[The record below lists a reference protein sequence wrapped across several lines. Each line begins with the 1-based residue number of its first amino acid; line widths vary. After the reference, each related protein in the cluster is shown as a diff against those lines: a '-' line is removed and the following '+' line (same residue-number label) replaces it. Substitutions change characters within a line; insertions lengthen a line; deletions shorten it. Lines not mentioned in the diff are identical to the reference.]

1 MAVQESSS
9 SSLSSGSSYESE
21 TNSEPE
27 PEAAASTLELTIS
40 PLTEIP
46 PSVKNILDK
55 IDAAQ
60 LSRARKEV
68 FKQLFVILDNVNRV
82 CNCFKGM
89 DPEIEEQFFLSS
101 TWAERKRRALLL
113 DKVAILL
120 KASTA
125 QGKDLKFILESL
137 KEWGEMLSEGKE
149 QVGDTHTVQ
158 WVSDMETKLLTSLDY
173 TEGCIMQLFNLCTS
187 LVEHRR
193 KKRGKSIVPKTG
205 MWRAWRE
212 KVAQKPQEAQPL
224 SPEQMLEDESVIF
237 SRTSELLTML
247 QEFVGSTLFN
257 KAEAVVVKYIVTM
270 VANLTK
276 AFTLLT
282 KQCRGLQAKYDT
294 LASQES
300 RKQEVQYGNFQKEV
314 QMLHEKKASL
324 EARVQS
330 IEDKYKMLLVAN
342 EAMQKELHKVKEN
355 AAIKIEPSLRD
366 MKFGARASFERKS
379 QEDDDNDLS
388 REKDAVLS
396 AEKLSWK
403 SQADLGKSP
412 CRKREA
418 KVPDKKQLQRPLVE
432 RTEDTSDK
440 QETKLLDK
448 KPALKASIERGED
461 ISDKQNVPVERTQD
475 TVVKW
480 DAVIPVEKQEETSG
494 DLAGRRHEQPLDSE
508 QTEAADKWDV
518 SLLGGTQEVVEDVTG
533 EWHEMLPEEHELK
546 ADSEEEIERLPSP
559 TELPYQGISR
569 KGKQRRKKESLYT
582 EETHTEM
589 PQSPI
594 SRSKL
599 EPSTAL
605 YGFNSAILAYLEQK
619 MEKLWKCPSPGKRQ
633 AERMLP
639 KDPEAQRLYMAL
651 ERKLEEC
658 FSKMKIKYSSS
669 LEEQKLPRSLELT
682 EGHDE
687 EAKLSDP
694 DSPFLESKVP
704 VISRWGLPAALWK
717 DPDVSARF
725 QFPKQWQQQW
735 QEEVQEPWQ
744 EEAQQQWQE
753 EAQEQWQGEAQE
765 QRQEEAQE
773 WFKKIQKEQQCQMQS
788 PQPEEQL
795 QQQLQGVKEK
805 VEVEQLEEE
814 QLQQEEHQ
822 FEVLQPQ
829 QEPRQEGQKERQE
842 EKQKQWKKWLEEQA
856 EEQRLRQQQQRA
868 QQEEVQRLWQQQQE
882 EQRRLR
888 QQQEEQQRLWRQQR
902 AQQEEVQRLWQ
913 QQQRAQQEE
922 VQRLRQQQE
931 EVQRLWQQQQRAQQ
945 EEVQRL
951 WQQQQEEV
959 QRLWQQQR
967 AQQEEVQ
974 RLWQQQQEEVQRLWQ
989 QQRAQQEE
997 VQRLWQQQ
1005 QEEQRRLRQQQEEQQ
1020 RLCQQ
1025 QQRAQQEEVQRLWQQ
1040 QQEEQRRL
1048 RQQQEE
1054 QQRLWR
1060 QQRAQQEEVQRL
1072 WQQQQEEQQRLRQQQ
1087 QRAQQEEV
1095 QRLWQQQQEEQQR
1108 LRQQQQRAQQE
1119 EVQRLWQQQRAQQEE
1134 VQRLW
1139 QQQQEEQQRLRQ
1151 QQQRAQQ
1158 EEVQR
1163 LRQQQQ
1169 RAQQEEVQRLWQQQE
1184 EQRRLRQQQEEQQRL
1199 RQQQQRAQQEE
1210 VQRLWQQ
1217 QQEEQQRLRQQQQR
1231 AQQEEVQRLWQQ
1243 QQEEVQRLWQQ
1254 QRAQQEEEQ
1263 RLWQQQRAQ
1272 QEEVQR
1278 LWQQQEKER
1287 EAQARHWQQQ
1297 VEEHEE
1303 QRQLWQ
1309 QEQAE
1314 HDLQRRQWQQQEA
1327 KQQEQERLWQ
1337 QQWQEQLQQLHEQQE
1352 LQQKQTQQEQYL
1364 TPRPKTVPRS
1374 REPGTLEHS
1383 TKQIPQRPRRET
1395 AKEEVLLYEYFQPS
1409 AQQMVPAQS
1418 KVSLHSQAQSTEETS
1433 WLPTLAQKTK
1443 GKSLVPSS
1451 LSEKR
1456 YWVDVEAQR
1465 ENLVLLGQA
1474 TQECRLPPHL
1484 HMQAKEVIIETLH
1497 TDVERLALLFH
1508 KYISFC
1514 HLHHVRQTLMSR
1526 LEAARA
1532 VNDGAEVRNLY
1543 TYVERVDAYRKK
1555 VLQCWVAKQKTA
1567 ERARQHC
1574 LGKMISL
1581 FAQLRLSSELHLSSP
1596 SPLMIKAVDEMK
1608 KEFPS
1613 SAHAR
1618 SKSPGYPSPL
1628 ASVKKVRDF
1637 MHPAGVSE
1645 QLCDQIESV
1654 WRTDV
1659 ISHSFPI
1666 VPKPPVS
1673 PLWSQAG
1680 GFPDIPRFLELDVS
1694 SVRSKPFR
1702 TLQTRVQNL
1711 PRWKTY
1717 GHK

>member
-89 DPEIEEQFFLSS
+89 DPEIEEQFFLSG

-125 QGKDLKFILESL
+125 QGKDLKFVLESL

-193 KKRGKSIVPKTG
+193 KRRGKSIVPKTG

-388 REKDAVLS
+388 RKKVAVLS

-599 EPSTAL
+599 EPCTAL
-605 YGFNSAILAYLEQK
+605 CGFNSAILAYLEQK
-619 MEKLWKCPSPGKRQ
+619 MEQLWKCPSPGKRQ

-639 KDPEAQRLYMAL
+639 EDPEAQRLYMAL

-669 LEEQKLPRSLELT
+669 LEEQKLLRSLELT

-694 DSPFLESKVP
+694 DSLFLESKVP

-717 DPDVSARF
+717 DPNVSAR
-725 QFPKQWQQQW
+725 
-735 QEEVQEPWQ
+735 
-744 EEAQQQWQE
+744 
-753 EAQEQWQGEAQE
+753 QGEAQE
-765 QRQEEAQE
+765 PGQGEAQEPGQGEAQE
-773 WFKKIQKEQQCQMQS
+773 WFKKIQREQQCQMQS

-822 FEVLQPQ
+822 FEELQPQ

-856 EEQRLRQQQQRA
+856 EEQRL
-868 QQEEVQRLWQQQQE
+868 
-882 EQRRLR
+882 
-888 QQQEEQQRLWRQQR
+888 
-902 AQQEEVQRLWQ
+902 
-913 QQQRAQQEE
+913 
-922 VQRLRQQQE
+922 
-931 EVQRLWQQQQRAQQ
+931 
-945 EEVQRL
+945 
-951 WQQQQEEV
+951 
-959 QRLWQQQR
+959 
-967 AQQEEVQ
+967 
-974 RLWQQQQEEVQRLWQ
+974 
-989 QQRAQQEE
+989 
-997 VQRLWQQQ
+997 
-1005 QEEQRRLRQQQEEQQ
+1005 
-1020 RLCQQ
+1020 
-1025 QQRAQQEEVQRLWQQ
+1025 
-1040 QQEEQRRL
+1040 
-1048 RQQQEE
+1048 
-1054 QQRLWR
+1054 
-1060 QQRAQQEEVQRL
+1060 
-1072 WQQQQEEQQRLRQQQ
+1072 
-1087 QRAQQEEV
+1087 
-1095 QRLWQQQQEEQQR
+1095 
-1108 LRQQQQRAQQE
+1108 
-1119 EVQRLWQQQRAQQEE
+1119 
-1134 VQRLW
+1134 
-1139 QQQQEEQQRLRQ
+1139 
-1151 QQQRAQQ
+1151 
-1158 EEVQR
+1158 
-1163 LRQQQQ
+1163 
-1169 RAQQEEVQRLWQQQE
+1169 
-1184 EQRRLRQQQEEQQRL
+1184 
-1199 RQQQQRAQQEE
+1199 
-1210 VQRLWQQ
+1210 
-1217 QQEEQQRLRQQQQR
+1217 
-1231 AQQEEVQRLWQQ
+1231 
-1243 QQEEVQRLWQQ
+1243 
-1254 QRAQQEEEQ
+1254 
-1263 RLWQQQRAQ
+1263 
-1272 QEEVQR
+1272 
-1278 LWQQQEKER
+1278 
-1287 EAQARHWQQQ
+1287 
-1297 VEEHEE
+1297 
-1303 QRQLWQ
+1303 
-1309 QEQAE
+1309 
-1314 HDLQRRQWQQQEA
+1314 WQQQEA
-1327 KQQEQERLWQ
+1327 KQQEQQRLWQQQEAKQQEQQRLWQQQWLDQQRLWQQQEAKQQEQQRLWQQQEAKQQEQQRLWQQQWQEQQRLWQQQWQEQQRLWQQQEAKQQEQQRLWQQQWQEQQEQQRLWQQQEAKQQEQQRLWQQQEAKQQEQQRLWQQQWQEQQEQQRLWQQQEAKQQEQQRLWQQQEAKQQEQQRLWQQQEAKQQEQQEQQRLWQ

-1383 TKQIPQRPRRET
+1383 TKQIPRRPRRET

-1409 AQQMVPAQS
+1409 AQQMVPTQS

-1567 ERARQHC
+1567 EWARQHC

-1628 ASVKKVRDF
+1628 ASVKKVRAF

-1659 ISHSFPI
+1659 ISHSFPVI
-1666 VPKPPVS
+1666 PKPPVS
-1673 PLWSQAG
+1673 LLWSQAG

-1702 TLQTRVQNL
+1702 TLQTRRSTDYCSQ
-1711 PRWKTY
+1711 RR
-1717 GHK
+1717 G

>member
-89 DPEIEEQFFLSS
+89 DPEIEEQFFLSG

-125 QGKDLKFILESL
+125 QGKDLKFVLESL

-158 WVSDMETKLLTSLDY
+158 WVSDMETKLLISLDY
-173 TEGCIMQLFNLCTS
+173 TEGCIMQLFDLCTS

-342 EAMQKELHKVKEN
+342 EAMQKELHKVKKN

-388 REKDAVLS
+388 RKKDAVLS

-475 TVVKW
+475 TVGKW

-694 DSPFLESKVP
+694 DSLFLESKVP
-704 VISRWGLPAALWK
+704 VISRGGLPAALWK
-717 DPDVSARF
+717 DPNVSAHF
-725 QFPKQWQQQW
+725 QFPKQWQ
-735 QEEVQEPWQ
+735 EEAQEPWQ
-744 EEAQQQWQE
+744 GEAQEQWQGEAQEQWQGEAQEPWQE

-765 QRQEEAQE
+765 QWQGEAQEPWQGEAQEQWQGEAQEQWQGEAQEQWQGEAQEQWQGEAQEQWQGEAQEQWQGEAQEQWQGEAQEQWQGEAQE

-822 FEVLQPQ
+822 FEELQPQ
-829 QEPRQEGQKERQE
+829 QEPWQEGQKERQE

-856 EEQRLRQQQQRA
+856 EEQRLWRQQQRA
-868 QQEEVQRLWQQQQE
+868 QQEEQQRLRQQQQE
-882 EQRRLR
+882 EQQRLWRQQEEQQRLR
-888 QQQEEQQRLWRQQR
+888 QQQQEEQQRLWRQQR
-902 AQQEEVQRLWQ
+902 AQQEE
-913 QQQRAQQEE
+913 
-922 VQRLRQQQE
+922 
-931 EVQRLWQQQQRAQQ
+931 
-945 EEVQRL
+945 
-951 WQQQQEEV
+951 
-959 QRLWQQQR
+959 
-967 AQQEEVQ
+967 
-974 RLWQQQQEEVQRLWQ
+974 
-989 QQRAQQEE
+989 
-997 VQRLWQQQ
+997 
-1005 QEEQRRLRQQQEEQQ
+1005 QRRLRQQQE
-1020 RLCQQ
+1020 
-1025 QQRAQQEEVQRLWQQ
+1025 
-1040 QQEEQRRL
+1040 
-1048 RQQQEE
+1048 
-1054 QQRLWR
+1054 
-1060 QQRAQQEEVQRL
+1060 
-1072 WQQQQEEQQRLRQQQ
+1072 QQRLRQQ
-1087 QRAQQEEV
+1087 
-1095 QRLWQQQQEEQQR
+1095 
-1108 LRQQQQRAQQE
+1108 
-1119 EVQRLWQQQRAQQEE
+1119 
-1134 VQRLW
+1134 
-1139 QQQQEEQQRLRQ
+1139 
-1151 QQQRAQQ
+1151 
-1158 EEVQR
+1158 
-1163 LRQQQQ
+1163 
-1169 RAQQEEVQRLWQQQE
+1169 
-1184 EQRRLRQQQEEQQRL
+1184 
-1199 RQQQQRAQQEE
+1199 
-1210 VQRLWQQ
+1210 
-1217 QQEEQQRLRQQQQR
+1217 
-1231 AQQEEVQRLWQQ
+1231 
-1243 QQEEVQRLWQQ
+1243 
-1254 QRAQQEEEQ
+1254 
-1263 RLWQQQRAQ
+1263 Q

-1364 TPRPKTVPRS
+1364 TPWPKTVPRS

-1383 TKQIPQRPRRET
+1383 TKQIPRRPRRET

-1409 AQQMVPAQS
+1409 AQQMVPTQS

-1484 HMQAKEVIIETLH
+1484 HMQAKEVIIEILH
-1497 TDVERLALLFH
+1497 IDVERLALLFH

-1543 TYVERVDAYRKK
+1543 TYVERVDAYREK

-1567 ERARQHC
+1567 ERARQRC

-1659 ISHSFPI
+1659 ISHSFPV

-1673 PLWSQAG
+1673 LLWSQAG

>member
-1 MAVQESSS
+1 MVVQESSS
-9 SSLSSGSSYESE
+9 LSSSSSSSGSSYESE

-27 PEAAASTLELTIS
+27 PEAAASKLELTIS

-46 PSVKNILDK
+46 PSVKNILEK

-60 LSRARKEV
+60 LDRARKEV

-82 CNCFKGM
+82 CDRFKGDEGM
-89 DPEIEEQFFLSS
+89 DPEIEEQFFLSG

-113 DKVAILL
+113 DKVAILIN
-120 KASTA
+120 ASTA
-125 QGKDLKFILESL
+125 QGKDLKFVLESL

-149 QVGDTHTVQ
+149 QVGDTPTVQ
-158 WVSDMETKLLTSLDY
+158 WVNDMETKLLTSLDY
-173 TEGCIMQLFNLCTS
+173 TEGCIMQLINLCTP

-224 SPEQMLEDESVIF
+224 SPEQMLEDESVTF
-237 SRTSELLTML
+237 SKTSELLTML

-257 KAEAVVVKYIVTM
+257 KAEVVVVKYIVTM

-282 KQCRGLQAKYDT
+282 KQSHGLQAKYDT

-300 RKQEVQYGNFQKEV
+300 RKQEVQYVNLQKEV
-314 QMLHEKKASL
+314 QVLNEKKASL

-330 IEDKYKMLLVAN
+330 IEHKYKMLFIAN
-342 EAMQKELHKVKEN
+342 EEMQKELHKVKEK
-355 AAIKIEPSLRD
+355 AAVKTEPSLRD
-366 MKFGARASFERKS
+366 MKFGVRASYERKS
-379 QEDDDNDLS
+379 QEDDKHLS
-388 REKDAVLS
+388 RGKDANLS

-403 SQADLGKSP
+403 SQANLAKSP
-412 CRKREA
+412 SGKREA

-440 QETKLLDK
+440 RDTKLLDK

-461 ISDKQNVPVERTQD
+461 TSNKQDTKLLDKKPALKVSTERGEDTSDKQKAQKAPVERTQD

-480 DAVIPVEKQEETSG
+480 DAVIPVEKQVETSG

-508 QTEAADKWDV
+508 QTQAADKWDV
-518 SLLGGTQEVVEDVTG
+518 NLLGGTQEVVEDVTG
-533 EWHEMLPEEHELK
+533 EWHEILPDEHELK

-559 TELPYQGISR
+559 TELPYQGVSR
-569 KGKQRRKKESLYT
+569 KGKQRRKKESLCSG
-582 EETHTEM
+582 ETHTKM

-594 SRSKL
+594 SRSML
-599 EPSTAL
+599 DPSTAL

-682 EGHDE
+682 EEHDE
-687 EAKLSDP
+687 EAKPPLEALPGIFIPGKEVPGPSIQLSDP
-694 DSPFLESKVP
+694 DSPFLESRVP
-704 VISRWGLPAALWK
+704 VISQWGLPAALLK
-717 DPDVSARF
+717 EPNISAHF

-735 QEEVQEPWQ
+735 QQQQQE
-744 EEAQQQWQE
+744 QWQE
-753 EAQEQWQGEAQE
+753 EE
-765 QRQEEAQE
+765 QE
-773 WFKKIQKEQQCQMQS
+773 WFKKIQKEQQYQVQWQP

-805 VEVEQLEEE
+805 VEVEQL
-814 QLQQEEHQ
+814 QQEEHQ
-822 FEVLQPQ
+822 FEELQPQ
-829 QEPRQEGQKERQE
+829 QEPLQEGQKEWQE
-842 EKQKQWKKWLEEQA
+842 EKQKQWKKQLEEQA
-856 EEQRLRQQQQRA
+856 EEQRLRQQQLE
-868 QQEEVQRLWQQQQE
+868 QQQRLYQQW
-882 EQRRLR
+882 
-888 QQQEEQQRLWRQQR
+888 QEEQQEKHEEQERLWR
-902 AQQEEVQRLWQ
+902 
-913 QQQRAQQEE
+913 
-922 VQRLRQQQE
+922 
-931 EVQRLWQQQQRAQQ
+931 
-945 EEVQRL
+945 
-951 WQQQQEEV
+951 
-959 QRLWQQQR
+959 
-967 AQQEEVQ
+967 
-974 RLWQQQQEEVQRLWQ
+974 
-989 QQRAQQEE
+989 
-997 VQRLWQQQ
+997 
-1005 QEEQRRLRQQQEEQQ
+1005 
-1020 RLCQQ
+1020 
-1025 QQRAQQEEVQRLWQQ
+1025 
-1040 QQEEQRRL
+1040 
-1048 RQQQEE
+1048 
-1054 QQRLWR
+1054 
-1060 QQRAQQEEVQRL
+1060 QQEEVQRL
-1072 WQQQQEEQQRLRQQQ
+1072 WQQQQEEQQRLWQQHEEEQQQ
-1087 QRAQQEEV
+1087 QREQQEEHV
-1095 QRLWQQQQEEQQR
+1095 KLWQQEEQ
-1108 LRQQQQRAQQE
+1108 E
-1119 EVQRLWQQQRAQQEE
+1119 H
-1134 VQRLW
+1134 
-1139 QQQQEEQQRLRQ
+1139 EQ
-1151 QQQRAQQ
+1151 
-1158 EEVQR
+1158 
-1163 LRQQQQ
+1163 
-1169 RAQQEEVQRLWQQQE
+1169 
-1184 EQRRLRQQQEEQQRL
+1184 
-1199 RQQQQRAQQEE
+1199 
-1210 VQRLWQQ
+1210 
-1217 QQEEQQRLRQQQQR
+1217 
-1231 AQQEEVQRLWQQ
+1231 
-1243 QQEEVQRLWQQ
+1243 
-1254 QRAQQEEEQ
+1254 
-1263 RLWQQQRAQ
+1263 
-1272 QEEVQR
+1272 
-1278 LWQQQEKER
+1278 
-1287 EAQARHWQQQ
+1287 QARHWQQQ

-1303 QRQLWQ
+1303 QLLLWQ
-1309 QEQAE
+1309 QEQEE
-1314 HDLQRRQWQQQEA
+1314 HDLQLRQWQQQEVKQQEQEKHWQQQEEEQEEQLLLWQQEQEDHDLQLRQWQQQEV

-1352 LQQKQTQQEQYL
+1352 LLQKQMQEEQYL
-1364 TPRPKTVPRS
+1364 IPRPKPVPRS
-1374 REPGTLEHS
+1374 REPGTLEHL
-1383 TKQIPQRPRRET
+1383 TKQIPLRPRREI
-1395 AKEEVLLYEYFQPS
+1395 AKEEVPLYEYFKAS
-1409 AQQMVPAQS
+1409 TQQMVPTQS
-1418 KVSLHSQAQSTEETS
+1418 KVSLHSQTQSTEETS

-1451 LSEKR
+1451 MSEKR

-1474 TQECRLPPHL
+1474 TQKCRLPPHL
-1484 HMQAKEVIIETLH
+1484 HMQAKEVITETLH

-1514 HLHHVRQTLMSR
+1514 HLLHVRQTLMSR

-1567 ERARQHC
+1567 EQARRHC

-1581 FAQLRLSSELHLSSP
+1581 FTQLRLSSELHLNSP
-1596 SPLMIKAVDEMK
+1596 SPLMIKTVDAMK

-1628 ASVKKVRDF
+1628 ECVKKVRDF

-1645 QLCDQIESV
+1645 QVCDQIESV

-1673 PLWSQAG
+1673 LLWSQA

-1694 SVRSKPFR
+1694 SVRSKPLKS
-1702 TLQTRVQNL
+1702 LQTRIQNL

>member
-765 QRQEEAQE
+765 QWQEEAQE

-822 FEVLQPQ
+822 FEELQPQ

-856 EEQRLRQQQQRA
+856 EEQRLCQQQQRA

-922 VQRLRQQQE
+922 VQRL
-931 EVQRLWQQQQRAQQ
+931 WQQQQRA
-945 EEVQRL
+945 
-951 WQQQQEEV
+951 
-959 QRLWQQQR
+959 
-967 AQQEEVQ
+967 
-974 RLWQQQQEEVQRLWQ
+974 QQEEVQRLWQ

-1020 RLCQQ
+1020 RLWRQQRAQQEEVQRLWQQQQEEVQRLWQQQRAQQEEVQRLWQQQQRAQQEEVQRLWQQQQEEVQRLRQQQQRAQQEEVQRLWQQQQEEQRRLRQQQEEQQRLRQQ

-1119 EVQRLWQQQRAQQEE
+1119 EVQRLWQQQ
-1134 VQRLW
+1134 
-1139 QQQQEEQQRLRQ
+1139 
-1151 QQQRAQQ
+1151 
-1158 EEVQR
+1158 
-1163 LRQQQQ
+1163 
-1169 RAQQEEVQRLWQQQE
+1169 QE

-1199 RQQQQRAQQEE
+1199 WRQQRAQQEE

-1231 AQQEEVQRLWQQ
+1231 AQQEEVQ
-1243 QQEEVQRLWQQ
+1243 
-1254 QRAQQEEEQ
+1254 
-1263 RLWQQQRAQ
+1263 
-1272 QEEVQR
+1272 
-1278 LWQQQEKER
+1278 
-1287 EAQARHWQQQ
+1287 
-1297 VEEHEE
+1297 
-1303 QRQLWQ
+1303 
-1309 QEQAE
+1309 
-1314 HDLQRRQWQQQEA
+1314 
-1327 KQQEQERLWQ
+1327 RLWQ

>member
-89 DPEIEEQFFLSS
+89 DPEIEEQFFLSG

-125 QGKDLKFILESL
+125 QGKDLKFVLESL

-158 WVSDMETKLLTSLDY
+158 WVSDMETKLLISLDY
-173 TEGCIMQLFNLCTS
+173 TEGCIMQLFDLCTS

-342 EAMQKELHKVKEN
+342 EAMQKELHKVKKN

-388 REKDAVLS
+388 RKKDAVLS

-475 TVVKW
+475 TVGKW

-694 DSPFLESKVP
+694 DSLFLESKVP
-704 VISRWGLPAALWK
+704 VISRGGLPAALWK
-717 DPDVSARF
+717 DPNVSAHF
-725 QFPKQWQQQW
+725 QFPKQWQ
-735 QEEVQEPWQ
+735 EEAQEPWQ
-744 EEAQQQWQE
+744 G
-753 EAQEQWQGEAQE
+753 EAQEQWQG
-765 QRQEEAQE
+765 EAQE

-822 FEVLQPQ
+822 FEELQPQ
-829 QEPRQEGQKERQE
+829 QEPWQEGQKERQE

-856 EEQRLRQQQQRA
+856 EEQRLWRQQQRA
-868 QQEEVQRLWQQQQE
+868 QQEEQQRLRQQQQE
-882 EQRRLR
+882 EQQRLWRQQEEQQRLR
-888 QQQEEQQRLWRQQR
+888 QQQQEEQQRLWRQQR
-902 AQQEEVQRLWQ
+902 AQQEE
-913 QQQRAQQEE
+913 
-922 VQRLRQQQE
+922 
-931 EVQRLWQQQQRAQQ
+931 
-945 EEVQRL
+945 
-951 WQQQQEEV
+951 
-959 QRLWQQQR
+959 
-967 AQQEEVQ
+967 
-974 RLWQQQQEEVQRLWQ
+974 
-989 QQRAQQEE
+989 
-997 VQRLWQQQ
+997 
-1005 QEEQRRLRQQQEEQQ
+1005 QRRLRQQQE
-1020 RLCQQ
+1020 
-1025 QQRAQQEEVQRLWQQ
+1025 
-1040 QQEEQRRL
+1040 
-1048 RQQQEE
+1048 
-1054 QQRLWR
+1054 
-1060 QQRAQQEEVQRL
+1060 
-1072 WQQQQEEQQRLRQQQ
+1072 QQRLRQQ
-1087 QRAQQEEV
+1087 
-1095 QRLWQQQQEEQQR
+1095 
-1108 LRQQQQRAQQE
+1108 
-1119 EVQRLWQQQRAQQEE
+1119 
-1134 VQRLW
+1134 
-1139 QQQQEEQQRLRQ
+1139 
-1151 QQQRAQQ
+1151 
-1158 EEVQR
+1158 
-1163 LRQQQQ
+1163 
-1169 RAQQEEVQRLWQQQE
+1169 
-1184 EQRRLRQQQEEQQRL
+1184 
-1199 RQQQQRAQQEE
+1199 
-1210 VQRLWQQ
+1210 
-1217 QQEEQQRLRQQQQR
+1217 
-1231 AQQEEVQRLWQQ
+1231 
-1243 QQEEVQRLWQQ
+1243 
-1254 QRAQQEEEQ
+1254 
-1263 RLWQQQRAQ
+1263 Q

-1364 TPRPKTVPRS
+1364 TPWPKTVPRS

-1383 TKQIPQRPRRET
+1383 TKQIPRRPRRET

-1409 AQQMVPAQS
+1409 AQQMVPTQS

-1484 HMQAKEVIIETLH
+1484 HMQAKEVIIEILH
-1497 TDVERLALLFH
+1497 IDVERLALLFH

-1543 TYVERVDAYRKK
+1543 TYVERVDAYREK

-1567 ERARQHC
+1567 ERARQRC

-1659 ISHSFPI
+1659 ISHSFPV

-1673 PLWSQAG
+1673 LLWSQAG

>member
-1 MAVQESSS
+1 MVVQESSS
-9 SSLSSGSSYESE
+9 SSSSGSSYKSE

-27 PEAAASTLELTIS
+27 PEAAASKLELIIS

-46 PSVKNILDK
+46 PSVKNILEK

-60 LSRARKEV
+60 LDRARKEV

-82 CNCFKGM
+82 CDRFKGDERM
-89 DPEIEEQFFLSS
+89 DPEIEEQFFLSG

-113 DKVAILL
+113 DKVVILL

-125 QGKDLKFILESL
+125 QGKDLKFVLESL

-149 QVGDTHTVQ
+149 QVGDTPTVQ

-173 TEGCIMQLFNLCTS
+173 TEGCIMQLINLCTP

-212 KVAQKPQEAQPL
+212 KVAQKPQEGQPL
-224 SPEQMLEDESVIF
+224 SPEQMLEDESVTF

-257 KAEAVVVKYIVTM
+257 KAEVVVVKYIVTM
-270 VANLTK
+270 VANLNK

-282 KQCRGLQAKYDT
+282 KQSRGLQAKYDT
-294 LASQES
+294 LVSQES
-300 RKQEVQYGNFQKEV
+300 RKQEVQCVNLQKEV
-314 QMLHEKKASL
+314 QVLNEKKASL

-330 IEDKYKMLLVAN
+330 IEHKYKMLFIEN
-342 EAMQKELHKVKEN
+342 EAIQKELHKVKEK
-355 AAIKIEPSLRD
+355 AAVKIEPSLRD
-366 MKFGARASFERKS
+366 MKSGARASYEGKS
-379 QEDDDNDLS
+379 QEDDKHVS
-388 REKDAVLS
+388 REKVANLS
-396 AEKLSWK
+396 VEKLSWK
-403 SQADLGKSP
+403 SQADLAKSP
-412 CRKREA
+412 SGKRES

-432 RTEDTSDK
+432 KTEDTSDK
-440 QETKLLDK
+440 QDAKLLDK
-448 KPALKASIERGED
+448 KPALKASIERGEGT
-461 ISDKQNVPVERTQD
+461 SDKQDTKLLDKKPAPKASIERGEDTSDKWDTKLLDKKPAPKASIERGEGTNDKQKAPVERTQD

-494 DLAGRRHEQPLDSE
+494 DLAGRRHEQPLDNE

-518 SLLGGTQEVVEDVTG
+518 NLLGGTQEVVEDVTG
-533 EWHEMLPEEHELK
+533 EWHEILPDEHELK

-559 TELPYQGISR
+559 TELPYQGVCR

-582 EETHTEM
+582 EETHTIM

-594 SRSKL
+594 SRSML
-599 EPSTAL
+599 DSSTAL
-605 YGFNSAILAYLEQK
+605 YGFNSAILGYLEQK

-658 FSKMKIKYSSS
+658 FSKMKIRYSSS

-682 EGHDE
+682 EEHDE
-687 EAKLSDP
+687 EAKPPLEVLPGIVIPGKEVPGSSIQLSDP

-704 VISRWGLPAALWK
+704 VISRWGLPAALLK
-717 DPDVSARF
+717 EPNISAHF

-735 QEEVQEPWQ
+735 QQQQQE
-744 EEAQQQWQE
+744 QWQE
-753 EAQEQWQGEAQE
+753 EE
-765 QRQEEAQE
+765 QE
-773 WFKKIQKEQQCQMQS
+773 WFKKVQKQQQYQMQWQS

-805 VEVEQLEEE
+805 VEVEQL
-814 QLQQEEHQ
+814 QQEEHQ
-822 FEVLQPQ
+822 FEELQPQ
-829 QEPRQEGQKERQE
+829 QEPLQEGQKEWQE
-842 EKQKQWKKWLEEQA
+842 EKHKQWKKQLEEQA
-856 EEQRLRQQQQRA
+856 EEQSLRQQQLEQQQRLY
-868 QQEEVQRLWQQQQE
+868 QQWQEEQQKKLEEQQRLWRQQEEEQEEVQRLWQQQQE
-882 EQRRLR
+882 ERQRLWH
-888 QQQEEQQRLWRQQR
+888 QHEEEQQEEQLKLW
-902 AQQEEVQRLWQ
+902 
-913 QQQRAQQEE
+913 
-922 VQRLRQQQE
+922 
-931 EVQRLWQQQQRAQQ
+931 
-945 EEVQRL
+945 
-951 WQQQQEEV
+951 
-959 QRLWQQQR
+959 
-967 AQQEEVQ
+967 
-974 RLWQQQQEEVQRLWQ
+974 
-989 QQRAQQEE
+989 
-997 VQRLWQQQ
+997 Q
-1005 QEEQRRLRQQQEEQQ
+1005 QEEQEHEQQ
-1020 RLCQQ
+1020 
-1025 QQRAQQEEVQRLWQQ
+1025 
-1040 QQEEQRRL
+1040 
-1048 RQQQEE
+1048 
-1054 QQRLWR
+1054 
-1060 QQRAQQEEVQRL
+1060 
-1072 WQQQQEEQQRLRQQQ
+1072 
-1087 QRAQQEEV
+1087 
-1095 QRLWQQQQEEQQR
+1095 
-1108 LRQQQQRAQQE
+1108 
-1119 EVQRLWQQQRAQQEE
+1119 
-1134 VQRLW
+1134 
-1139 QQQQEEQQRLRQ
+1139 
-1151 QQQRAQQ
+1151 
-1158 EEVQR
+1158 
-1163 LRQQQQ
+1163 
-1169 RAQQEEVQRLWQQQE
+1169 
-1184 EQRRLRQQQEEQQRL
+1184 
-1199 RQQQQRAQQEE
+1199 
-1210 VQRLWQQ
+1210 
-1217 QQEEQQRLRQQQQR
+1217 
-1231 AQQEEVQRLWQQ
+1231 
-1243 QQEEVQRLWQQ
+1243 
-1254 QRAQQEEEQ
+1254 
-1263 RLWQQQRAQ
+1263 
-1272 QEEVQR
+1272 
-1278 LWQQQEKER
+1278 
-1287 EAQARHWQQQ
+1287 ARYWQQQ

-1303 QRQLWQ
+1303 QQHLWQQEQEEHDLHLRQWQQQEVKQQEQEKHWQQQVEEHEKQRQLWQ
-1309 QEQAE
+1309 QEQEE
-1314 HDLQRRQWQQQEA
+1314 HDLRLRQWQQQEV

-1352 LQQKQTQQEQYL
+1352 LLQKQIQQEQYL
-1364 TPRPKTVPRS
+1364 IPRPKPVPRS
-1374 REPGTLEHS
+1374 REPGTLEHL
-1383 TKQIPQRPRRET
+1383 TKQIPLRPRREI
-1395 AKEEVLLYEYFQPS
+1395 AKEEVLLYEYFKPS
-1409 AQQMVPAQS
+1409 TQQMVPTQS

-1443 GKSLVPSS
+1443 GKSLVPSGM
-1451 LSEKR
+1451 SEKR

-1465 ENLVLLGQA
+1465 ENLMLLGQA
-1474 TQECRLPPHL
+1474 TQKCRLPPHL
-1484 HMQAKEVIIETLH
+1484 HMQAKEVITETLH

-1514 HLHHVRQTLMSR
+1514 HLQHVRQTLMSR

-1567 ERARQHC
+1567 EQARRHC

-1581 FAQLRLSSELHLSSP
+1581 FAQLRLSTELHLNSP
-1596 SPLMIKAVDEMK
+1596 SPLMIKAVDEM

-1628 ASVKKVRDF
+1628 ACVKKVRDF

-1645 QLCDQIESV
+1645 QVCDQIESV

-1673 PLWSQAG
+1673 LLWSQA

-1694 SVRSKPFR
+1694 SLRSKPLKS
-1702 TLQTRVQNL
+1702 LQTRVQNL